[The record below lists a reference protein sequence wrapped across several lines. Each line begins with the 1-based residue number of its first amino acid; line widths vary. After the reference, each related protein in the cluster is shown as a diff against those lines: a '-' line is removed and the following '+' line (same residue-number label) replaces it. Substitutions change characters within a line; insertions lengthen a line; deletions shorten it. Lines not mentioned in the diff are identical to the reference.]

1 MSVSSE
7 SCSVQ
12 GKRILAT
19 MEERGALQAVILKKR
34 LELMEHGRD
43 LANMCKQ
50 KGAIDKNKYLSAVNA
65 LVQRKVKFPLEIA
78 LRISVIEAAHKFE
91 ALFDPKPFL
100 TQSSGMRQK
109 SMRWS
114 RTLLKSFHLTL
125 VQIPIRRTSIP
136 VPHAFST
143 SCVRHWMHAGAALQN
158 SLHASR
164 RPLLMK
170 MKSPSRSRT
179 WHIAGQSPGLCFG
192 AGGVGQQYGKG
203 ENDCC

>member
-91 ALFDPKPFL
+91 ALFDPKLRDEAEINALVTDFVEIISPDFGPDSNSQDFNPSSPRLLDLLCETLDACRSGFAEL
-100 TQSSGMRQK
+100 TPCLWEAPADEDEESIQK
-109 SMRWS
+109 QNMAHRWS
-114 RTLLKSFHLTL
+114 VSWFM
-125 VQIPIRRTSIP
+125 
-136 VPHAFST
+136 FWGWG
-143 SCVRHWMHAGAALQN
+143 CGAAV
-158 SLHASR
+158 
-164 RPLLMK
+164 
-170 MKSPSRSRT
+170 
-179 WHIAGQSPGLCFG
+179 W
-192 AGGVGQQYGKG
+192 
-203 ENDCC
+203 